1 MSEGALQPW
10 LGVEQSSMSKYLDL
24 AAGQAAVS
32 PKFLTGLLEAGTY
45 ALYKKRKKLAN
56 KHISP

>member
-24 AAGQAAVS
+24 AADILEQIVVS
-32 PKFLTGLLEAGTY
+32 PKFLTGLLEAGTH
-45 ALYKKRKKLAN
+45 ALYKKRKN
-56 KHISP
+56 